1 MSGDRA
7 NTSTFLVLQKTRIKL
22 IQDNHGDGNKKSDEP
37 VSYLSAALDGVA
49 EDECAQQT
57 RSPLKLGHQCLALPY
72 SACSHMTRSGTT
84 AILL

>member
-49 EDECAQQT
+49 EDESAQQAST
-57 RSPLKLGHQCLALPY
+57 PFQLRH
-72 SACSHMTRSGTT
+72 
-84 AILL
+84 